1 MRTAGYATGTLDA
14 GVRLLA
20 GGRFHTV
27 TLRVDNATDAEYRDH
42 LSRIKE
48 LMPQPG
54 RSFVLM
60 YRLSF

>member
-1 MRTAGYATGTLDA
+1 
-14 GVRLLA
+14 
-20 GGRFHTV
+20 
-27 TLRVDNATDAEYRDH
+27 VDNATDAEYRDH

-48 LMPQPG
+48 IMPQPG